1 MLLVKRDEISLRN
14 SSLIRNLR
22 HQFQLEKRIEE
33 SSYEGKDLSA
43 DAFFGLVLRSLISQ
57 RLVLLTIARR
67 KKVEISYCLCAC
79 YLLFDPKRLPRR
91 LHLQESIFFT

>member
-1 MLLVKRDEISLRN
+1 MLLVKRDEISVRN

-57 RLVLLTIARR
+57 RLVLLTRR
-67 KKVEISYCLCAC
+67 KRVEISCCLCAC